1 MALQQADLDQIVT
14 HIKPQFSLWIME
26 QGLDKPAQLYEMEL
40 RERTIRVEEELKH
53 QRELMQQGFKE
64 MEKRFDLQR
73 EEMVSRFE
81 KVDQRF
87 EKVDQRFEKVD
98 QRFEKMDRRFELQH
112 EEMNKRLELQ
122 REEMNTHFDLQRE
135 ATNKRFDLQR
145 EEMNKR
151 FEQVD
156 ARFEALTKRIDRFM
170 IWSFGSTVTV
180 AGIVITILR
189 FWP

>member
-64 MEKRFDLQR
+64 MEVRFEKMDRRFDLQR
-73 EEMVSRFE
+73 EEME
-81 KVDQRF
+81 A
-87 EKVDQRFEKVD
+87 
-98 QRFEKMDRRFELQH
+98 RFEKMDRR
-112 EEMNKRLELQ
+112 LELQ
-122 REEMNTHFDLQRE
+122 REEINKHVELQRTE
-135 ATNKRFDLQR
+135 INKRFELQR

-156 ARFEALTKRIDRFM
+156 KRFEQVDKRFEQVDQRFVVLTQRIDRFM
-170 IWSFGSTVTV
+170 VWSFGSTVAV
-180 AGIVITILR
+180 AGIVITVLR